1 MTLSEMLQRSE
12 LERLAAGKREVSGLI
27 TKASRRLEEAGNED
41 NYGDSRL
48 EFAYLTVLFCAT
60 AALRASGYRAT
71 RGEGHHVRTL
81 DTLLYT
87 LHVSPEKVEYYHMLR
102 RARNTALY
110 DELLEVSEVV
120 LVEALNAAREL
131 LGLTEAWLRKHHPQL
146 LP

>member
-1 MTLSEMLQRSE
+1 MTFNEMLQRSE
-12 LERLAAGKREVSGLI
+12 LERLAAGEREVSGLI

-41 NYGDSRL
+41 NYADSRL

-87 LHVSPEKVEYYHMLR
+87 LHLSPEKVEYYHMLR

-110 DELLEVSEVV
+110 DKLLEVSEVE
-120 LVEALNAAREL
+120 LVEALDAAREL
-131 LGLTEAWLRKHHPQL
+131 LGLTEAWLRKHHPL
-146 LP
+146 LLF